1 MNVKDPWTPTFQT
14 QRGLSWL
21 VKLLPVAFL
30 VLMFLL
36 WLGLL

>member
-21 VKLLPVAFL
+21 VIAAPLAF
-30 VLMFLL
+30 VIFMVLL
-36 WLGLL
+36 WLGVI